1 MNTCLPPPLINKV
14 QNMDALD
21 YLRIVPSDSVNCCVT
36 SPPYFGLRDYGV
48 TGQIG
53 LEQTPREYVD
63 KLVRVF
69 REVRRVLR
77 EDGTCFLNL
86 GDSYASGEIGRH
98 DSVQAND
105 GRDWSGTRKGII
117 RQQSNTTTGLASKNL
132 LMIPARVAIALQDDG
147 WIIRSEIVWHKPN
160 PMPESVTDRPT
171 KAHEMIYLLTKSPR
185 YWYDAEAIKETAV
198 DGDPTSPRG
207 SKGVM
212 DHQNKGNRK
221 QDMTGNRRYTGFN
234 DRWGAREPLELRNK
248 RSVWTVPT
256 QPVSY
261 AHFACF
267 PEKLIEPMILAG
279 CPKDGIVLDPFM
291 GSGTT
296 AAVAERLGR
305 RWQGCELN
313 KDYIEIIKRR
323 LEERGGALEHLPMF
337 KTVIH
342 S

>member
-1 MNTCLPPPLINKV
+1 MMLQLPPPLVNRV
-14 QNMDALD
+14 HCMDVLD
-21 YLRIVPSDSVNCCVT
+21 YLRIVPANSVNCCVT

-77 EDGTCFLNL
+77 EDGTCWLNL
-86 GDSYASGEIGRH
+86 GDSYSNDDKWGGATGGKH
-98 DSVQAND
+98 AND
-105 GRDWSGTRKGII
+105 LHGQTGVGREKKA
-117 RQQSNTTTGLASKNL
+117 TGLPPKSL
-132 LMIPARVAIALQDDG
+132 MMIPARVAIALQDDG
-147 WIIRSEIVWHKPN
+147 WIVRSEIVWAKPN

-185 YWYDAEAIKETAV
+185 YWYDNEAIKETAV

-212 DHQNKGNRK
+212 GQQNKDNRK

-234 DRWGAREPLELRNK
+234 ARWDAREPLELRNK

-279 CPKDGIVLDPFM
+279 CPKDGIVLDIFM

-313 KDYIEIIKRR
+313 KEYIEIIKRR

-337 KTVIH
+337 AEVATP
-342 S
+342 